1 MLEQLWF
8 GHQRPLW
15 SVLLRPFSALFGLV
29 ARHRRCQYL
38 RGKTR
43 RYSAPVPVIVVG
55 NIMIG
60 GNGKTPFVIWLV
72 EQLKAHG
79 YRPGVVSR
87 GYGGK
92 PEQYPLLLSQTTPPR
107 TAGDEPVLIAR
118 RTQVPVCVDPNRSEA
133 VKRILQE
140 GVDIVVTDDGLQH
153 YRLDRDIEI
162 VIIDG
167 QRRFGNGHY
176 LPLGPLRESL
186 DRLESVDMLVTNGG
200 TPQGQEWGM
209 HLVPG
214 LAVNLRTGQR
224 CQASMLPQVVAVA
237 GIGHP
242 PRFFNTLQ
250 QMGVTPVYSQGIND
264 HQTLNADELDS
275 LSKKGQH
282 LLMTEKDAVKY
293 QGIAQDNWWYL
304 PVEARLPDEAAQA
317 VLAKIERLQTNANKK

>member
-15 SVLLRPFSALFGLV
+15 SVLLRPLSALFGLV
-29 ARHRRCQYL
+29 ACHRRRQYL

-43 RYSAPVPVIVVG
+43 RYSSPVPVIVVG

-92 PEQYPLLLSQTTPPR
+92 SEQYPLLLSQTTPPR

-153 YRLDRDIEI
+153 YQLDRDIEI

-200 TPQGQEWGM
+200 STTRPRMGDASGPWLGGQPTYG
-209 HLVPG
+209 
-214 LAVNLRTGQR
+214 TT
-224 CQASMLPQVVAVA
+224 LP
-237 GIGHP
+237 
-242 PRFFNTLQ
+242 
-250 QMGVTPVYSQGIND
+250 S
-264 HQTLNADELDS
+264 LNATASSGSCWDWPSTPLF
-275 LSKKGQH
+275 
-282 LLMTEKDAVKY
+282 
-293 QGIAQDNWWYL
+293 
-304 PVEARLPDEAAQA
+304 
-317 VLAKIERLQTNANKK
+317 